1 MNKAKAEFDRFV
13 RMNAEELAK
22 ATAEFDKE
30 FIADTFG
37 PLRPEDR
44 ALLRGAKNKPGRP
57 RRGQGVKVISL
68 SVERGLLRDCD
79 AIAKRM
85 GLRRSAVID
94 MSLRIYLRR
103 MENLAPGARSARKR
117 ARSKKA
123 VAEAEAVLK

>member
-1 MNKAKAEFDRFV
+1 MKKAKSEFDRFV

-37 PLRPEDR
+37 PPPPEAL
-44 ALLRGAKNKPGRP
+44 ALLRRAKNKPGRP
-57 RRGQGVKVISL
+57 RRGQGVRVISL

-79 AIAKRM
+79 ALAKRM
-85 GLRRSAVID
+85 GLRRSAFID

-103 MENLAPGARSARKR
+103 MENLAPGARGARKR
-117 ARSKKA
+117 ARSKTA
-123 VAEAEAVLK
+123 VAEA